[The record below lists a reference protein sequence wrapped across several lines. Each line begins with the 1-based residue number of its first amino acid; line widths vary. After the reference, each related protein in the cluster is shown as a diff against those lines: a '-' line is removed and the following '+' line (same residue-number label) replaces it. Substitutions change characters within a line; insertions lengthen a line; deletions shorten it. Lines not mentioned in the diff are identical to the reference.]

1 MFRTPNRILYCT
13 DLSHNST
20 FAFHYAMGMARALDA
35 EVHVLHVVE
44 PLSEDARVTLS
55 IFLQDPKARDTAIAQ
70 RLDTLS
76 ATLRERQAAFW
87 SAVPENQRKERSRV
101 VATDVVEGHA
111 ADAIL
116 REVERRSCDIIL
128 IGAHAHGLGQTFL
141 GTIAKRVLRRAR
153 VPTLVIPYNE
163 ETDGART

>member
-1 MFRTPNRILYCT
+1 MLRTPKRILYCT

-55 IFLQDPKARDTAIAQ
+55 IFLQDPTARDAAIGHRRAALVA
-70 RLDTLS
+70 R
-76 ATLRERQAAFW
+76 LREGQEAFW
-87 SAVPENQRKERSRV
+87 ADLPGEQRQEQRRV

-111 ADAIL
+111 AETIL
-116 REVERRSCDIIL
+116 REVARRGCDLIL

-163 ETDGART
+163 DVDGVTP